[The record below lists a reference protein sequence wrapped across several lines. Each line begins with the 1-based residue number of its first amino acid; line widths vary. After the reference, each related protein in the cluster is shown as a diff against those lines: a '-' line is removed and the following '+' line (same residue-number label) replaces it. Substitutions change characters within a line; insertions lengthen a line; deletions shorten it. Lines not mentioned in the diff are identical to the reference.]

1 MLKWSKH
8 KGKKPERK
16 ASKHNTALS
25 ADIGNDEMQNND
37 SYSSKD
43 KIKGSDIK
51 ITQNMAE
58 KESALAEARR
68 RFSAQMS
75 NDSPVVASPNISSD
89 PPEIRVDSFD
99 VKRRPMSL
107 NYQSPYTSQ
116 NSDDI
121 SIASS
126 ISLSPTGNSKGNTIE
141 RTPKGSRI
149 SVPESSHSNT
159 STLERGGAKSKYLLL
174 LLLVNVFVSHVKC

>member
-89 PPEIRVDSFD
+89 PPEIRVDSF
-99 VKRRPMSL
+99 VEKRRPMSL

-116 NSDDI
+116 NSDDC

-174 LLLVNVFVSHVKC
+174 LLLIIFLYLT